1 MFAYLYIILIFRILI
16 KMKASG
22 VSIAIIGAGI
32 SGLTLAAKLCSSP
45 FLRVAIFE
53 KEKRLGG
60 RVYTEEI
67 SPNLFADLGANIID
81 F

>member
-1 MFAYLYIILIFRILI
+1 
-16 KMKASG
+16 MKASEIS
-22 VSIAIIGAGI
+22 VAIVGAGI
-32 SGLTLAAKLCSSP
+32 SGLTLAAKLCNTP

-67 SPNLFADLGANIID
+67 SPNVFADLGANIID